1 MPGIKKTRIGT
12 VLSNKMDK
20 TVVVSVDRQVKHP
33 MFKKYYTKRNKFKAH
48 DAKNECGIGDRVL
61 VAECRPIS
69 REKCWTVTRI
79 LEKAVV

>member
-1 MPGIKKTRIGT
+1 

-61 VAECRPIS
+61 IAECRPIS
-69 REKCWTVTRI
+69 REKCWTVTHI